1 MNQERLLQILL
12 EPVVTEKSTLVA
24 DAGNQAVFK
33 VRRDATKA
41 EIKTA
46 VESLFSVRVLDVN
59 VVNLK
64 GKTKR
69 HGRFVGKRSGTR
81 KAYVRLSDDSRIE
94 LTVNP

>member
-1 MNQERLLQILL
+1 
-12 EPVVTEKSTLVA
+12 
-24 DAGNQAVFK
+24 
-33 VRRDATKA
+33 
-41 EIKTA
+41 
-46 VESLFSVRVLDVN
+46 LFSVRVLGVN

-69 HGRFVGKRSGTR
+69 HGRFTGKRSGTR